1 MADIS
6 NPPSNDA
13 TVQRNGRPATA
24 EALGPLAF
32 AGYAHFTALQV
43 RGGKVRGLD
52 VHLQRLHAASLAMFG
67 CALSDEAV
75 KSYLA
80 SALKTRN
87 DGDFSLTATVYSS
100 AGEFT
105 PPGNDAPLHM
115 LVRTSPP
122 SDGPQGPLALDTVNY
137 ERVVPEIKHV
147 GEIAKTWFQRKAV
160 EHGFDDAAFIDNQG
174 RLSEASIWN
183 LVFWDGKSVVWPK
196 AKMLRGTTMA
206 IVMRQLERLG
216 VPQRF
221 QHITIDSL
229 TTLQG
234 AAVMNSWTP
243 AVEVRHIGSVNLP
256 SAPDFLTLL
265 HRAFESEPLTA
276 V

>member
-1 MADIS
+1 MS
-6 NPPSNDA
+6 NRPSNAA

-43 RGGKVRGLD
+43 RDGKVRGLD
-52 VHLQRLHAASLAMFG
+52 LHLQRLHAASLTMFG
-67 CALSDEAV
+67 CALTDEAI

-87 DGDFSLTATVYSS
+87 GGDFSLTATLYSS

-122 SDGPQGPLALDTVNY
+122 SDGPQGPLVLDIVNY

-160 EHGFDDAAFIDNQG
+160 EHGFDDAAFIDKQG
-174 RLSEASIWN
+174 RLSEGSIWN

-206 IVMRQLERLG
+206 IVMRQLKRLG

-221 QHITIDSL
+221 EEITIDSL
-229 TTLQG
+229 TALQG

-243 AVEVRHIGSVNLP
+243 AVEVRRLGSANLP
-256 SAPDFLTLL
+256 SVPDFLELL